1 MAVPEDV
8 ALDDVEAALLG
19 LADEVGPRVRRAP
32 RVVDGAG
39 EEDLPVAVDDQR
51 PAVVG
56 DDGPVLGQLVA
67 RRRRGERC
75 DGGGDDGEHRGRGHV
90 MQGRKD
96 EQGGRWR
103 ARVKETKGLV
113 VALLLLLKKEVVV
126 EGVAARERR
135 ASVRTTMAA
144 VKTARGR
151 TRIWSMVV
159 QDREEPNFGR
169 N

>member
-1 MAVPEDV
+1 
-8 ALDDVEAALLG
+8 
-19 LADEVGPRVRRAP
+19 
-32 RVVDGAG
+32 
-39 EEDLPVAVDDQR
+39 
-51 PAVVG
+51 
-56 DDGPVLGQLVA
+56 
-67 RRRRGERC
+67 
-75 DGGGDDGEHRGRGHV
+75 

-135 ASVRTTMAA
+135 ASVRTAMAA

-151 TRIWSMVV
+151 TRIWRAVV